1 MKNLISLTWILF
13 NSHYSISKNN
23 YFYFKKK
30 ERRWEPVL
38 FLATIIIL
46 IVSLGPYYIDLLNN
60 MYSQYAS
67 VGMSEMFII
76 FAFFVSSI
84 IGLFLGLFS
93 IINTFFFSSNLRILV
108 PLPLKPSEV
117 IFSKFLIVLFD
128 QLLIS
133 FIILLPS
140 LIIYGIN
147 ENVGFLFWIYSFFI
161 FLLSQIFPI
170 GFISVI
176 LLPLSRIFK
185 FKRHRDSMVFVVG
198 IIILVLSLFYV
209 QFTMTIST
217 SELESSKDFVDMYI
231 VQNQLMN
238 SIGRSYPP
246 AIMASKALR
255 GSGFISFLWFLG
267 YLGINMGLFVLLIF
281 FGNKFYY
288 SAYSEIQENYA
299 SRKELSHEEL
309 DKKIISG
316 KSKISALVTREWRYF
331 LRVPSFSF
339 NGLASV
345 FIFPILIIIFG
356 FSLNSSP
363 DFAQIKT
370 FIDKYSYFYVPVAII
385 ISVLSSSLNSVASSV
400 ISREGK
406 LVSELKSLP
415 VSYRDIFISKFIH
428 VSEITFM
435 GIFFSTLVLGFLL
448 KLNIFEIIMIIIIGF
463 INSSFLNALQML
475 VDVSRPKLT
484 WDNPQK
490 AMKQNLN
497 VAISIPIV
505 FGYSFILGFLGFI
518 LMNSVNQW
526 IISILFMVLGALGFY
541 FIYRILIVA
550 FKKFADKD
558 ISFIS

>member
-1 MKNLISLTWILF
+1 MAI
-13 NSHYSISKNN
+13 
-23 YFYFKKK
+23 
-30 ERRWEPVL
+30 P
-38 FLATIIIL
+38 A
-46 IVSLGPYYIDLLNN
+46 
-60 MYSQYAS
+60 
-67 VGMSEMFII
+67 
-76 FAFFVSSI
+76 
-84 IGLFLGLFS
+84 
-93 IINTFFFSSNLRILV
+93 
-108 PLPLKPSEV
+108 
-117 IFSKFLIVLFD
+117 
-128 QLLIS
+128 
-133 FIILLPS
+133 
-140 LIIYGIN
+140 
-147 ENVGFLFWIYSFFI
+147 
-161 FLLSQIFPI
+161 
-170 GFISVI
+170 
-176 LLPLSRIFK
+176 
-185 FKRHRDSMVFVVG
+185 
-198 IIILVLSLFYV
+198 
-209 QFTMTIST
+209 
-217 SELESSKDFVDMYI
+217 SELENPNDFVDMYI
-231 VQNQLMN
+231 VQNQLIN
-238 SIGRSYPP
+238 SIGRAYPP
-246 AIMASKALR
+246 AIMASKALS
-255 GSGFISFLWFLG
+255 GSGVISFLWFLG

-288 SAYSEIQENYA
+288 SAYSEIQESYA

-309 DKKIISG
+309 GKKIILS

-345 FIFPILIIIFG
+345 FIFPILIIIFS

-370 FIDKYSYFYVPVAII
+370 FIDKYSYFHIPVAII
-385 ISVLSSSLNSVASSV
+385 ISVLSSSLNSIASSV

-406 LVSELKSLP
+406 LVNELKSLP

-435 GIFFSTLVLGFLL
+435 GIFFSALVLSFLL

-526 IISILFMVLGALGFY
+526 IISILFMVLGAAGFY